1 MMVKSK
7 RPAFDKILSI
17 CADQRRSEDNIR
29 PRCLCSLT
37 VERAL
42 PFKFMET
49 LLGKGRLVKAIVTV
63 FSTLTVSLQFD
74 NQVDVAVTDC

>member
-1 MMVKSK
+1 MFM
-7 RPAFDKILSI
+7 
-17 CADQRRSEDNIR
+17 
-29 PRCLCSLT
+29 LT

-49 LLGKGRLVKAIVTV
+49 LLGKERLVKAIVTV

>member
-1 MMVKSK
+1 M
-7 RPAFDKILSI
+7 
-17 CADQRRSEDNIR
+17 CANVDQGRSEDSIS
-29 PRCLCSLT
+29 PRRLCSLT

-63 FSTLTVSLQFD
+63 LSTLTMSLQLD
-74 NQVDVAVTDC
+74 NQVDVIVTDC

>member
-1 MMVKSK
+1 MFINCGESV
-7 RPAFDKILSI
+7 AV
-17 CADQRRSEDNIR
+17 QVYGN
-29 PRCLCSLT
+29 
-37 VERAL
+37 
-42 PFKFMET
+42 

>member
-1 MMVKSK
+1 M
-7 RPAFDKILSI
+7 FIN
-17 CADQRRSEDNIR
+17 CG
-29 PRCLCSLT
+29 
-37 VERAL
+37 ERAL
-42 PFKFMET
+42 PFKLMET